1 MMNTFKVI
9 VVEEMD
15 EKIETQLKDIT
26 VNDLS
31 QGEVVIKVVYSS
43 LNYKDMLGV
52 QKMVRSL
59 EIIQ

>member
-1 MMNTFKVI
+1 MNTFKVI